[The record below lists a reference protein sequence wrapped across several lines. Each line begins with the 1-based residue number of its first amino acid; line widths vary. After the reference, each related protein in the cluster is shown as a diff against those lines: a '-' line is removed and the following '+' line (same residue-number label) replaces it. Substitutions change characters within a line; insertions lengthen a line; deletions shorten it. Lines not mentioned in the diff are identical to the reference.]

1 MFRWL
6 KRLMGNSPVVNT
18 VNIHIT
24 GELKLNYEG
33 RPEYPVAP
41 SQGSID
47 SSITSKISPG
57 VGGGPQA
64 AEPDIRPELF
74 ADTGTP
80 EVSFGINVEEPPK
93 RTPDKDR

>member
-1 MFRWL
+1 MLKWL
-6 KRLMGNSPVVNT
+6 RRLIGSEPTVQT

-41 SQGSID
+41 PQGPINSPTPTQI
-47 SSITSKISPG
+47 SSGVDRSSKP
-57 VGGGPQA
+57 
-64 AEPDIRPELF
+64 AEPDINPEFF

-80 EVSFGINVEEPPK
+80 EVGFGIDVEEPPK
-93 RTPDKDR
+93 GTSN

>member
-1 MFRWL
+1 MFKWL
-6 KRLMGNSPVVNT
+6 RRLIGNDPVATT

-33 RPEYPVAP
+33 RPADSMAP

-47 SSITSKISPG
+47 THITPKASAGASGGTPG
-57 VGGGPQA
+57 
-64 AEPDIRPELF
+64 AEPDIKPEFF

-80 EVSFGINVEEPPK
+80 EVSFGIDSEAPPK
-93 RTPDKDR
+93 GPPKQDI